1 LEAVKEL
8 AVSARDADDPEK
20 ALAFICEQ
28 IQMLDQL
35 IQRAKSEEGAI
46 YAWASGQ

>member
-1 LEAVKEL
+1 MKAL

-20 ALAFICEQ
+20 MHTFICEL

-35 IQRAKSEEGAI
+35 IKRSESEEEAI
-46 YAWASGQ
+46 YEWASGQ